1 MNTIASQFRCKSI
14 AEDEV
19 PPKDTTFEEQ
29 YDFVLYK
36 DKIKNRIPPPNAYT
50 SGKVDYSPADIVS
63 NTNNVRND
71 VSNLQ
76 IELPG
81 IISSSVENQI
91 RPMVRGILSENYY
104 IQGFTD
110 FDQTEKQMQTQT
122 QKQQQSEKCRRQKTC
137 HDCTSYPECG
147 WDPRT
152 LKCDIQSPNK
162 TTNITQ
168 KQRCVLTSSTLN
180 LMQSQPN

>member
-19 PPKDTTFEEQ
+19 PPKDVTFEEQ
-29 YDFVLYK
+29 YDFTLYK

-71 VSNLQ
+71 VANLQ

-104 IQGFTD
+104 IQGFAD
-110 FDQTEKQMQTQT
+110 YDKTETQMQIQT

-137 HDCTSYPECG
+137 HDCTSISECG

-152 LKCDIQSPNK
+152 LRCDIQSANK

-168 KQRCVLTSSTLN
+168 KQRCVLTPSTLN
-180 LMQSQPN
+180 LMKSQPN